1 MPTLI
6 TRGAASG
13 RGFGLFESGITT
25 RKETFTSSGSWVCPA
40 GVTSLIYV
48 RGKGQDGTSDY
59 YAMSTNYYVG
69 VKIAVST
76 GGDNPPYLDWSTIYG
91 EYLSDIN
98 SIPDGGFAGPGGQT
112 RTSNYR
118 VYIDNSWS
126 VSTGSVRDWN
136 GYYINDV
143 TPGSSSPPP
152 PTSGTMTYSTMTNG
166 NWVINVSYVAF
177 GSAGA
182 DTTAFGYTFSGGTLS
197 GSYPNQTGN
206 AAAVTT
212 YTSVAVT
219 PGTTYNFVVPAG
231 GSVTFAY
238 YT

>member
-13 RGFGLFESGITT
+13 RGFGLFESGVTT
-25 RKETFTSSGSWVCPA
+25 RKETFTSSGSWVCPV

-48 RGKGQDGTSDY
+48 RGKGQDATSDTPQTIPRTY
-59 YAMSTNYYVG
+59 TAQGSG
-69 VKIAVST
+69 S
-76 GGDNPPYLDWSTIYG
+76 GSGSNPPYPDWSTLYGDATSSYSQITVGAISGPTSIIY
-91 EYLSDIN
+91 
-98 SIPDGGFAGPGGQT
+98 
-112 RTSNYR
+112 SNITVFFNNTWNY
-118 VYIDNSWS
+118 S
-126 VSTGSVRDWN
+126 VSSPLNLD
-136 GYYINDV
+136 GYYISYLS
-143 TPGSSSPPP
+143 PLSSSGAAA
-152 PTSGTMTYSTMTNG
+152 TSGQIVYSG
-166 NWVINVSYVAF
+166 PFQLGQWSYSF
-177 GSAGA
+177 TRILYGSVGA

>member
-6 TRGAASG
+6 TRAAASG

-48 RGKGQDGTSDY
+48 TGKGQDATSDY
-59 YAMSTNYYVG
+59 YAVSTNYYVG
-69 VKIAVST
+69 VKIGLAT

-91 EYLSDIN
+91 EYSSDLA
-98 SIPDGGFAGPGGQT
+98 SIPDGGMAGPGAQSK
-112 RTSNYR
+112 TSNYR

-126 VSTGSVRDWN
+126 VATGSFHSWD

-166 NWVINVSYVAF
+166 NWVDRKSTRLNS
-177 GSAGA
+177 SH
-182 DTTAFGYTFSGGTLS
+182 
-197 GSYPNQTGN
+197 
-206 AAAVTT
+206 
-212 YTSVAVT
+212 
-219 PGTTYNFVVPAG
+219 
-231 GSVTFAY
+231 
-238 YT
+238 